1 LSELKAW
8 KCDVCKKL
16 FVENEFGDT
25 YGNKSTASLLFS
37 ETENY
42 GSRAMSYRDEEINFV
57 YKDVCSDCRTKLLN
71 AIEQTIEELGKD
83 KKDLL

>member
-8 KCDVCKKL
+8 KCDVCKKP

-25 YGNKSTASLLFS
+25 YGNKSTVSLLFG

-42 GSRAMSYRDEEINFV
+42 GSRAMSYRDEESSFT
-57 YKDVCSDCRTKLLN
+57 YEDVCSSCREKLLN
-71 AIEQTIEELGKD
+71 VIEQTIEDLSKD